1 MKTLVF
7 KRVRP
12 FRLAENIMRDIG
24 FGDKIVVVTG
34 GASGIGRAT
43 AIAFAERGATVVV
56 VDVDEKL
63 GVTLMDGAS
72 RIEFF
77 KADVANAHEVQS
89 VFEGMLSR
97 YGRPADILV
106 SNAGI
111 ENNHVG
117 NLLTMPEDI
126 LRRILDVNLYGA
138 INCSRVFIPAMPDG
152 GKVVFVSSLQAF
164 MACLPGTSYQASK
177 AGLIGIAKALA
188 IELGPRRINVN
199 VICPGGVAT
208 EGMGSV
214 RGNDLGLDDYRRH
227 NPLGRRARPEE
238 MALPILFLC
247 SEWASYMTGQVVQ
260 VDGGMSAMA
269 MPRIGPTIKRPGDPD
284 Q

>member
-1 MKTLVF
+1 
-7 KRVRP
+7 
-12 FRLAENIMRDIG
+12 MRNIG
-24 FGDKIVVVTG
+24 FAGKIVVVTG

-43 AIAFAERGATVVV
+43 ALAFAECGANVAV
-56 VDVDEKL
+56 VDVDEERGEAL
-63 GVTLMDGAS
+63 VDGAQ

-77 KADVANAHEVQS
+77 KADVAIVHEVQS
-89 VFEGMLSR
+89 VLEGVLGK

-111 ENNHVG
+111 ENNQVG
-117 NLLTMPEDI
+117 SLLTMPEDV

-138 INCSRVFIPAMPDG
+138 INCARVFVPAMPDG
-152 GKVVFVSSLQAF
+152 SKVVFVSSLQAF

-208 EGMGSV
+208 EGMGAV
-214 RGNDLGLDDYRRH
+214 RAGESGLDDYRRH

-247 SEWASYMTGQVVQ
+247 SEWASYMTGQIVQ
-260 VDGGMSAMA
+260 VDGGMSAMG
-269 MPRIGPTIKRPGDPD
+269 MPRAGAAIIMPDDPD